1 MKNLK
6 HVSADL
12 SAAVRNNRVVAA
24 SGLLVMS
31 GMAQATEP
39 TTGADAAWT
48 QLATTADDMLSNA
61 WPIVIVITL
70 GFIGIKLFKKGANK
84 AT

>member
-6 HVSADL
+6 HISSDL
-12 SAAVRNNRVVAA
+12 SEAVRNNRVVAA

-31 GMAQATEP
+31 GMAQASEP
-39 TTGADAAWT
+39 TGADAAWT
-48 QLATTADDMLSNA
+48 QLETTAEDMLSNA